1 MNELIAKSYTEITR
15 VNKPLYQLI
24 YHFYEIAVDT
34 GDHLNEGES
43 DDGDGHRGHD
53 RADQRKGQNG
63 ALQIKSKILTVDV
76 SVVDI

>member
-1 MNELIAKSYTEITR
+1 
-15 VNKPLYQLI
+15 
-24 YHFYEIAVDT
+24 
-34 GDHLNEGES
+34 LNEGES

-63 ALQIKSKILTVDV
+63 ALKIKSKILTVDV